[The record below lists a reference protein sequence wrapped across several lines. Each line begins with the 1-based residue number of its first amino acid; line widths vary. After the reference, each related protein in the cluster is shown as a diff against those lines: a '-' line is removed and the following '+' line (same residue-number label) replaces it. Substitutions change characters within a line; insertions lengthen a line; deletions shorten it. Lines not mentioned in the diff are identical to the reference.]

1 LSRPGDPK
9 SARVAD
15 LMTKAPRTIAAERL
29 AADCIVLMETAP
41 KITSLLV
48 VDAAGTLVGAVQM
61 HDLFRARVV

>member
-1 LSRPGDPK
+1 
-9 SARVAD
+9 
-15 LMTKAPRTIAAERL
+15 
-29 AADCIVLMETAP
+29 METAP